1 MDVRQRLPARP
12 TTQQRKHRS
21 QAVIWAWQRMLRCPV
36 LAAIGELELA
46 RSERHMQDP
55 KNCLSWSA
63 F

>member
-36 LAAIGELELA
+36 LAALGFLA
-46 RSERHMQDP
+46 NLNFRGKSLNFRSERHM
-55 KNCLSWSA
+55 
-63 F
+63 